1 MLFNKDELEKIR
13 EAKKKWE
20 EEVVQK
26 ALARFGAKES
36 PNKYYTP
43 ADLPEDF
50 DFLEKVGFPG
60 QYPYTTG
67 RYPFIQTA
75 TVWGRGSRAG
85 VTTTELKRAGR
96 YTGFGTPEDTRDFYK
111 EQRERG
117 LRVGGPNLAF
127 DLPTQTGRDSDD
139 EFSEGEVG
147 KVGVAVDTLRDMEVI
162 CEAFTGDMDLDK
174 IASNFT
180 INGSAN
186 IIIAMYCALA
196 EKRGISLSALRGTP
210 QNDILKEF
218 VARGTQIF
226 PVKPSMR
233 MTRDTITFCVENMPN
248 FNIMSISGYHMR
260 EFGATRTQAI
270 AFTIANAIAYYQLGI
285 EAGLDVDKI
294 TRQMTWL
301 SFGGGMEVLKEYAV
315 RRAAKGVWAKVMR
328 ERFKSK
334 DPRNWIYRELGGALQ
349 GYWTATKQR
358 PLNNLTRTVIGAVF
372 SALQGDQPLGAEPPY
387 DEALGL
393 GHSLEAQQLNE
404 DAVRIIL
411 EEAKLAEVLDPFAGS
426 YYIESLTDQYEKE
439 IWEII
444 EKIDAM
450 GGAAAAVESG
460 WMKEEIMRSSYEYQ
474 QAVDT
479 GREVRVGINKYTGP
493 EEIEVTTPRTLPY
506 DPEKRMGAEEKQL
519 ENLKKVKK
527 ERDNEKVQACLKRI
541 KEAAR
546 DESVNLIPVFIEAV
560 KEYTSEGEIC
570 GVLGEV
576 FGEAM

>member
-1 MLFNKDELEKIR
+1 MLFNKEELEKIR
-13 EAKKKWE
+13 AAKKKWE

-26 ALARFGAKES
+26 TLKRFGAEES

-50 DFLEKVGFPG
+50 DFLKKVGFPG
-60 QYPYTTG
+60 QYPFATG
-67 RYPFIQTA
+67 RYPVIQQVSA
-75 TVWGRGSRAG
+75 WGKGSTAG
-85 VTTTELKRAGR
+85 VKTKLKRAGR
-96 YTGFGTPEDTRDFYK
+96 YSGFGTPENTRDHYI
-111 EQRERG
+111 ETREKG
-117 LRVGGPNLAF
+117 FRVGGPNLAF

-139 EFSEGEVG
+139 EFAEGEVG
-147 KVGVAVDTLRDMEVI
+147 KVGVSVDTLRDFEVI
-162 CEAFTGDMDLDK
+162 YEAFTGDMDLDK

-186 IIIAMYCALA
+186 IIIAMLCALA
-196 EKRGISLSALRGTP
+196 EKRGIPLSALRGTP

-233 MTRDTITFCVENMPN
+233 MTRDSITFCVEHMPN
-248 FNIMSISGYHMR
+248 FNIMSICGYHMR
-260 EFGATRTQAI
+260 EFGATRTQTI
-270 AFTIANAIAYYQLGI
+270 AFSIANAIAYYQLGI
-285 EAGLDVDKI
+285 DAGLDVDKI
-294 TRQMTWL
+294 GRQITWL
-301 SFGGGMEVLKEYAV
+301 NFGGGMEALKEYAV
-315 RRAAKGVWAKVMR
+315 RRAAKIVWAKVMR
-328 ERFKSK
+328 ERFKSS
-334 DPRNWIYRELGGALQ
+334 DPRNWIIRELGGMLT

-358 PLNNLTRTVIGAVF
+358 PLNNLTRTVIGGVF
-372 SALQGDQPLGAEPPY
+372 SAMQGDQPLLVEPPY

-404 DAVRIIL
+404 DASRIIT
-411 EEAKLAEVLDPFAGS
+411 EECKLAEVLDPFAGS

-444 EKIDAM
+444 KKIDAM

-474 QAVDT
+474 RAVDE
-479 GREVRVGINKYTGP
+479 GKEVRVGMNKYTDA

-506 DPEKRMGAEEKQL
+506 DPEKRMGAEKKQVEK
-519 ENLKKVKK
+519 LKKVKK

-541 KEAAR
+541 KEAAQ
-546 DESVNLIPVFIEAV
+546 DESVNLIPLFIEAV

-570 GVLGEV
+570 GALKEV